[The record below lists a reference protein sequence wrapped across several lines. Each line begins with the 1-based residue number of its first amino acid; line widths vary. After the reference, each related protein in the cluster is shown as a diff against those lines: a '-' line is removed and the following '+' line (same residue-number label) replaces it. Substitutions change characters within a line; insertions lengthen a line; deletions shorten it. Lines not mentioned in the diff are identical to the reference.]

1 VDDQPIAE
9 SLPERYR
16 ELLDQVAEV
25 SKAGFRAEADLIRA
39 AAIRAYS
46 RRWNNAT
53 DRRLQELIGRGDRV
67 LEGRE
72 RARRR
77 VRREGLLG
85 VLDRAGFALR
95 LRLAPSRPP
104 RRTVTPAP
112 SHAPPAESRTA

>member
-16 ELLDQVAEV
+16 ELLDRVAEV

-67 LEGRE
+67 LEGRD

-77 VRREGLLG
+77 VRRQGVLG
-85 VLDRAGFALR
+85 VLDRAAFALR
-95 LRLAPSRPP
+95 LRLTPRRAP
-104 RRTVTPAP
+104 RRTVTSAS
-112 SHAPPAESRTA
+112 SHTPAETRTA